1 MEGTSL
7 SATEA
12 LEAGSDWERLV
23 NSRRGSV
30 LAALSVG
37 VITGCWIAYALLYPL
52 SSLPLP
58 RYTLV
63 SVALLGGYID
73 YFARSMLDRIGI
85 LIGAVIVA
93 FITAFVVYT
102 LPASLGWHSDPILQ
116 RTLFISGLK
125 QVSIFTLAALVLLIG
140 GTLGAYILRNVYRE
154 FSY

>member
-1 MEGTSL
+1 MEGTSI
-7 SATEA
+7 SAGEG
-12 LEAGSDWERLV
+12 LEADSVWERLV

-30 LAALSVG
+30 LATLLVG
-37 VITGCWIAYALLYPL
+37 AITGCWIAYALLYPL

-58 RYTLV
+58 RYAMV
-63 SVALLGGYID
+63 GVALLGVYID

-85 LIGAVIVA
+85 LIGSVIVA
-93 FITAFVVYT
+93 FVTAFAVYT
-102 LPASLGWHSDPILQ
+102 LPALLGWYSDPILR

-154 FSY
+154 LSY